1 MAEWI
6 SARYTKRMP
15 RPSSYPLRHELGIIA
30 LSVCIA
36 FILAYTNA
44 LEQLLRSAEG
54 IEGLGSFIAGILYTS
69 IFTSVP
75 AAVALG
81 KIALLH
87 SPFATAFIGGVGALI
102 GDLFVFRFVRDSVS
116 PYLGALIHAA
126 HAEWLRKAFSRH
138 PLLRALP
145 MILGFIIIASPLPDE
160 PGIILLG
167 LTKTKT
173 ALFAPISFLA
183 NFLGI
188 LAIGL
193 AAQSLAN

>member
-1 MAEWI
+1 
-6 SARYTKRMP
+6 MP

-36 FILAYTNA
+36 LILAYTNA
-44 LEQLLRSAEG
+44 LDQLLLSVEG
-54 IEGLGSFIAGILYTS
+54 IEGLGSFIAGVFYTS

-81 KIALLH
+81 KIALIH
-87 SPFATAFIGGVGALI
+87 SPLATAFIGGVGALI
-102 GDLFVFRFVRDSVS
+102 GDIFVFRFVRDSIS
-116 PYLGALIHAA
+116 PYLGTLMHAA
-126 HAEWLRKAFSRH
+126 HVEWLRKVFSR
-138 PLLRALP
+138 PLLRVLP
-145 MILGFIIIASPLPDE
+145 VILGFIIIASPLPDE
-160 PGIILLG
+160 PGIVLLG

-193 AAQSLAN
+193 AARSLS